1 LEARRPRKTQPL
13 ATRLP
18 TLRPRRV
25 HKGAA
30 VAIRWNKP
38 FAARVDMAH
47 LREKLEADPGK
58 PELFITEPAIGY
70 RLME

>member
-1 LEARRPRKTQPL
+1 
-13 ATRLP
+13 
-18 TLRPRRV
+18 
-25 HKGAA
+25 
-30 VAIRWNKP
+30 
-38 FAARVDMAH
+38 MAH